1 MVLLLL
7 ILLVILFML
16 DLTLGSVSIPFNEV
30 WMLLTSGE
38 SSKKSWEVILLDARL
53 PRALTALVCGVGLS
67 LAGLQMQTLFR
78 NPLAGPYILGI
89 SSGASLGIAMALIGF
104 ELLGLSLTGINS
116 HWAQMLFAIGGAWMV
131 LGIIFIASLRVRDL
145 MTILIFGI
153 MLGSICMALVSLLQ
167 YFSPESKLKAFII
180 WTMGSLDGVTMGQL
194 LYLGPIALIGAALV
208 AFMIRPLN
216 LLLLGSDY
224 AQSMGLNVRR
234 SRFFIILS
242 TGILAGSITAF
253 CGPIGFVGVV
263 IPHVARLICNS
274 SDHRYLV
281 PMSALV
287 GVNVLLISDIIS
299 HLPGSASILPL
310 NSITALMGI
319 PFILWILMRRR
330 LINANF

>member
-1 MVLLLL
+1 
-7 ILLVILFML
+7 
-16 DLTLGSVSIPFNEV
+16 
-30 WMLLTSGE
+30 
-38 SSKKSWEVILLDARL
+38 
-53 PRALTALVCGVGLS
+53 
-67 LAGLQMQTLFR
+67 
-78 NPLAGPYILGI
+78 
-89 SSGASLGIAMALIGF
+89 
-104 ELLGLSLTGINS
+104 
-116 HWAQMLFAIGGAWMV
+116 
-131 LGIIFIASLRVRDL
+131 
-145 MTILIFGI
+145 